1 MGKFISSFFYANKYF
16 DKPNIKK
23 KRISM
28 QVGTILKK
36 DNSVEIKTIKI
47 ELIKKNLDEKLSS
60 IKLKPE
66 KITAPG
72 IELITPSIK

>member
-1 MGKFISSFFYANKYF
+1 
-16 DKPNIKK
+16 
-23 KRISM
+23 M

-47 ELIKKNLDEKLSS
+47 ELIKKNFDEKLYS

-72 IELITPSIK
+72 IVLITPSIK

>member
-1 MGKFISSFFYANKYF
+1 MGEFISSFFYANKYF
-16 DKPNIKK
+16 DKPNIKE

-28 QVGTILKK
+28 QVGTTLKK

-47 ELIKKNLDEKLSS
+47 ELIKKYFDEKLSS

-72 IELITPSIK
+72 IVLITPSIK

>member
-1 MGKFISSFFYANKYF
+1 
-16 DKPNIKK
+16 
-23 KRISM
+23 M

-47 ELIKKNLDEKLSS
+47 ELIKQNFDEKLSS

-72 IELITPSIK
+72 IVLITPSIK

>member
-1 MGKFISSFFYANKYF
+1 
-16 DKPNIKK
+16 
-23 KRISM
+23 M
-28 QVGTILKK
+28 QVGTLLKK

-47 ELIKKNLDEKLSS
+47 ELIKKNFDEKLSS

-72 IELITPSIK
+72 IVLITPSIK

>member
-1 MGKFISSFFYANKYF
+1 MGEFISSFFYANKYF
-16 DKPNIKK
+16 DKPNIKE

-36 DNSVEIKTIKI
+36 DNIAEIKTIKI
-47 ELIKKNLDEKLSS
+47 ELIKKNFDEKLSS

-72 IELITPSIK
+72 IVLITPSIK

>member
-1 MGKFISSFFYANKYF
+1 
-16 DKPNIKK
+16 
-23 KRISM
+23 M

-47 ELIKKNLDEKLSS
+47 ELIKKDFDEKLSS

-72 IELITPSIK
+72 IVLMTPSIK

>member
-1 MGKFISSFFYANKYF
+1 MGEFISSFFYAKKYF
-16 DKPNIKK
+16 DKPNIKE

-36 DNSVEIKTIKI
+36 DNIVEIKTIKI
-47 ELIKKNLDEKLSS
+47 ELIKKDFDEKLSS

-72 IELITPSIK
+72 IVLITPSIK

>member
-1 MGKFISSFFYANKYF
+1 MGEFISSFFYANKYF
-16 DKPNIKK
+16 DKPNIKE

-36 DNSVEIKTIKI
+36 DNSVEIKIIKI
-47 ELIKKNLDEKLSS
+47 ELIKKYFDEKLST
-60 IKLKPE
+60 IKLNPE

-72 IELITPSIK
+72 IVLITPSIK

>member
-1 MGKFISSFFYANKYF
+1 
-16 DKPNIKK
+16 
-23 KRISM
+23 M

-47 ELIKKNLDEKLSS
+47 ELIKKNFDEKLFS

-72 IELITPSIK
+72 IVLMTPSIK

>member
-1 MGKFISSFFYANKYF
+1 
-16 DKPNIKK
+16 
-23 KRISM
+23 M

-47 ELIKKNLDEKLSS
+47 ELIKKDFDEKLSS

-72 IELITPSIK
+72 IVFITPSIK

>member
-1 MGKFISSFFYANKYF
+1 
-16 DKPNIKK
+16 
-23 KRISM
+23 M

-47 ELIKKNLDEKLSS
+47 DLIKKNFDEKISS

-72 IELITPSIK
+72 IVLITPSIK

>member
-1 MGKFISSFFYANKYF
+1 
-16 DKPNIKK
+16 
-23 KRISM
+23 M

-36 DNSVEIKTIKI
+36 DNIVEIKTIKI
-47 ELIKKNLDEKLSS
+47 EVIKKNFDEKLSS

-72 IELITPSIK
+72 IVLITPSIK

>member
-1 MGKFISSFFYANKYF
+1 
-16 DKPNIKK
+16 
-23 KRISM
+23 M

-36 DNSVEIKTIKI
+36 DNIVEIKTIKI
-47 ELIKKNLDEKLSS
+47 EIIKKNFDEKLSS

-72 IELITPSIK
+72 IVLITPSIK

>member
-1 MGKFISSFFYANKYF
+1 MY
-16 DKPNIKK
+16 
-23 KRISM
+23 
-28 QVGTILKK
+28 VGTIFKK

-47 ELIKKNLDEKLSS
+47 ELIKKYFDEKLPS

-72 IELITPSIK
+72 IVLITPSIK

>member
-1 MGKFISSFFYANKYF
+1 M
-16 DKPNIKK
+16 
-23 KRISM
+23 SM
-28 QVGTILKK
+28 YVGTIFKK
-36 DNSVEIKTIKI
+36 DNIVEIKTIKI
-47 ELIKKNLDEKLSS
+47 ELIKKNFDEKLSL

>member
-1 MGKFISSFFYANKYF
+1 
-16 DKPNIKK
+16 
-23 KRISM
+23 M
-28 QVGTILKK
+28 QAGNILKK

-47 ELIKKNLDEKLSS
+47 ELIKKNFDEKLSS

-72 IELITPSIK
+72 IVLITPSIK

>member
-1 MGKFISSFFYANKYF
+1 
-16 DKPNIKK
+16 
-23 KRISM
+23 M
-28 QVGTILKK
+28 QAGNILKK

-47 ELIKKNLDEKLSS
+47 EPIKKYFDEKLSS

-72 IELITPSIK
+72 IVLITPSIK